1 MLSETKSSFLF
12 LVGFSYWELGV
23 QEAGRRKK
31 LERFAL
37 GPLKRK
43 KNPSSKKCD
52 TKKGRLIKGGACIT
66 IEYFKAGERWNGRKS
81 FPCGSWNMWPA

>member
-43 KNPSSKKCD
+43 KKPKQQ
-52 TKKGRLIKGGACIT
+52 
-66 IEYFKAGERWNGRKS
+66 E
-81 FPCGSWNMWPA
+81 M